1 MANDI
6 CNTDDCPDEA
16 YEIGVRDGYEKA
28 VQDID
33 VMLGGDG
40 VYFASTCGDDCRDPS
55 AMKERILDRWN
66 TRARVAPKVKP
77 IAWGKTSY
85 GTPEA
90 KTVFGFYR
98 VNRAA
103 NGGHS
108 VCIGR
113 RVLSREDGLTNFPT
127 EQEAKDAAQSDFDG
141 LALSAL
147 EI

>member
-1 MANDI
+1 MPDTELMPCPW
-6 CNTDDCPDEA
+6 CNGTATLSDTLRAGLKLC
-16 YEIGVRDGYEKA
+16 
-28 VQDID
+28 
-33 VMLGGDG
+33 DG
-40 VYFASTCGDDCRDPS
+40 VWSVSCECGRSDGRVYTTSEAACDS
-55 AMKERILDRWN
+55 WN